1 MSELCRVSLDELN
14 NNKPCSW
21 AHEMEQIREMNQK
34 HRELVVLLL
43 AGHES
48 RLQEYL
54 EEKYNDEDLYPQ
66 YAFLFAHENGDDRD
80 AVDLYLNH
88 ALDDETMYFIERE
101 ASILASVM
109 MG

>member
-14 NNKPCSW
+14 NDPPCSW
-21 AHEMEQIREMNQK
+21 AHEMEQIRELDQK

-43 AGHES
+43 TGWED
-48 RLQEYL
+48 RLQDYL

-88 ALDDETMYFIERE
+88 ALDDDFMRFIERE
-101 ASILASVM
+101 ARILASVI